1 MECFYNKGWN
11 VANAEFEMNTE
22 NSTRSSHRESI
33 IEHLFIGEMLKEL
46 WKEHATQVEVLKS
59 QVDDAGYDI
68 VIECKRSLKSGTSI
82 PCYIQLKSAFV
93 GSKTA
98 KVSLSKKL
106 TSKPHWC
113 VIWIFFDEN
122 TLSLGPYL
130 WFGTATGQT
139 SSDITKFK
147 PTKQTRGN
155 KADRP
160 GHCDVPKGK
169 FVKLASIK
177 NVIDKLFPNS

>member
-1 MECFYNKGWN
+1 M
-11 VANAEFEMNTE
+11 ADTEFEINSE

-33 IEHLFIGEMLKEL
+33 IEHLFIGEILKGL
-46 WKEHATQVEVLKS
+46 WNAHATQVEVLKP

-68 VIECKRSLKSGTSI
+68 VIECKRNSKSDTSI

-113 VIWIFFDEN
+113 VIWVFFDSRFALKSF
-122 TLSLGPYL
+122 LS
-130 WFGTATGQT
+130 FGTATGQT
-139 SSDITKFK
+139 SSDIAKFK
-147 PTKQTRGN
+147 STKHSKGDAKGN
-155 KADRP
+155 KAVRP
-160 GHCDVPKGK
+160 GHFDVPKSK
-169 FVKLASIK
+169 FVVLDSIPE
-177 NVIDKLFPNS
+177 VIGKLFPNV

>member
-1 MECFYNKGWN
+1 MTGT
-11 VANAEFEMNTE
+11 EFEINSE

-33 IEHLFIGEMLKEL
+33 IEHLFIGQILKGL
-46 WKEHATQVEVLKS
+46 WKAHATQVEVLKP

-68 VIECKRSLKSGTSI
+68 VIECKRNSKSNASI

-113 VIWIFFDEN
+113 VIWVFFDPEF
-122 TLSLGPYL
+122 TLKSFLC
-130 WFGTATGQT
+130 FGTATGQT
-139 SSDITKFK
+139 SSDTTKLK
-147 PTKQTRGN
+147 TTRRSRGS

-169 FVKLASIK
+169 FVEIDSISD
-177 NVIDKLFPNS
+177 VIDKLFPSA

>member
-1 MECFYNKGWN
+1 
-11 VANAEFEMNTE
+11 VADAEFEINSE

-33 IEHLFIGEMLKEL
+33 IEHLFIGQILRGL
-46 WKEHATQVEVLKS
+46 WKAHATQVEVLKP

-68 VIECKRSLKSGTSI
+68 VIECKRNSKSNASI

-113 VIWIFFDEN
+113 VIWVFFDLEF
-122 TLSLGPYL
+122 TLKSFLC
-130 WFGTATGQT
+130 FGTATGQT
-139 SSDITKFK
+139 SSDTTKLK
-147 PTKQTRGN
+147 TTRHSRGS

-160 GHCDVPKGK
+160 GHCDVPKSK
-169 FVKLASIK
+169 FIKLAKIQD
-177 NVIDKLFPNS
+177 VIDKLFPTT